1 MRILICSDGSP
12 AAEQSAYLITRLNYV
27 SEDEITILG
36 VSESDGDQ
44 VQLSASF
51 ERIKALLE
59 GQNFSVQQKIRY
71 GHPADQ
77 IMKEVKE
84 TSFDLVTVGTS
95 GHVRGFSGLKIGSTA
110 QKLARLL
117 TKPLLV
123 ARQVPAKIERVLI
136 CTGAEIP
143 SLETLSL
150 GGKLIAGVEGEI
162 TVLHVMSQVA
172 LRLDSPADDLVDT
185 AESAIQRGTRE
196 GRHLAQALN
205 LLQQA
210 SVAGEVKPLLRH
222 GLVVEEVLEEIEDG
236 SYNLLIIGGHYHHG
250 RSHWTELLLEDLAGE
265 LLQKAPCSVL
275 II

>member
-27 SEDEITILG
+27 SEDEIIVLG

-51 ERIKALLE
+51 ERIKALLD
-59 GQNFSVQQKIRY
+59 GQKFTVQQKIRY
-71 GHPADQ
+71 GHPAVQ
-77 IMKEVKE
+77 IMKEVEE

-95 GHVRGFSGLKIGSTA
+95 GHMRGFPGLRIGSTA

-117 TKPLLV
+117 TTPLLV
-123 ARQVPAKIERVLI
+123 ARHVPSKVNKVLI
-136 CTGAEIP
+136 CTGAEVP
-143 SLETLSL
+143 SLETLSV
-150 GGKLIAGVEGEI
+150 GGKLISRVPGEI
-162 TVLHVMSQVA
+162 IVLHVMSQVA
-172 LRLDSPADDLVDT
+172 MRLDSPADDLVDT

-196 GRHLAQALN
+196 GRHLTQALK

-210 SVAGEVKPLLRH
+210 GVVSKIKPLLRH
-222 GLVVEEVLEEIEDG
+222 GLVVDEVLEEIDEG
-236 SYNLLIIGGHYHHG
+236 GYNLLIIGGHYHHG